1 MVRWMMGL
9 KPRNQAHMRQHCTA
23 SKIEREHLRWTT
35 VGHRYSTYHTDL
47 WKEAFKDTR
56 SHATVIT
63 GLVIKITY
71 VPKHCVSFSTTCLS
85 ASSTQSLISAKPHSN
100 QRPMLAADWR
110 RTIYH
115 TLHYLLLTEDTYL
128 PWKLDPKVACK
139 FSQWQSASDSTLV
152 WDSGAAMQ
160 HNGEIAT
167 NPAQSGTTF
176 MDIKQLA
183 LQKETTP

>member
-1 MVRWMMGL
+1 MQRGIQRHEESCHGYHWVGDQDHL
-9 KPRNQAHMRQHCTA
+9 CPQALCEFFHYL
-23 SKIEREHLRWTT
+23 SVSIL
-35 VGHRYSTYHTDL
+35 HT
-47 WKEAFKDTR
+47 
-56 SHATVIT
+56 
-63 GLVIKITY
+63 
-71 VPKHCVSFSTTCLS
+71 
-85 ASSTQSLISAKPHSN
+85 KPHQCKTSPELTQI
-100 QRPMLAADWR
+100 QRPMLTADWR
-110 RTIYH
+110 RTKYH
-115 TLHYLLLTEDTYL
+115 TLHYLLLTEDSCL

-183 LQKETTP
+183 LQKETTS